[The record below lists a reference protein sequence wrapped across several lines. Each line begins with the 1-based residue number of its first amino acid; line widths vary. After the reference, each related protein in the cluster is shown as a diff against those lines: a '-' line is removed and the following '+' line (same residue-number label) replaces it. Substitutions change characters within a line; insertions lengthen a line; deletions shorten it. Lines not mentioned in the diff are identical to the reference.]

1 MSWHAEMWVRLDML
15 EIADH
20 SKCRFN
26 WTVFS
31 NAEWV
36 SVKFSL
42 PHIYTLPYFMWKMCS
57 PSRRENHF
65 FCDVM
70 NCNKYPFIASIF
82 VWIGYL
88 PGISPIPFA
97 QNESK
102 EKKRKKKTLL
112 TLYIRPQT
120 TQQLSRLC
128 LHADKLNEMLA
139 CLSAVLANQRRA
151 ISNNL
156 TVRLFGFMT
165 IAANWSKHQFVF
177 TFKCLVFFFFI
188 VF

>member
-26 WTVFS
+26 WTVFN
-31 NAEWV
+31 NAEWL

-97 QNESK
+97 RNESK
-102 EKKRKKKTLL
+102 EKKRFSHYTFAL
-112 TLYIRPQT
+112 
-120 TQQLSRLC
+120 
-128 LHADKLNEMLA
+128 KLPT
-139 CLSAVLANQRRA
+139 A
-151 ISNNL
+151 ISSIL
-156 TVRLFGFMT
+156 TCWQIKRDVGML
-165 IAANWSKHQFVF
+165 
-177 TFKCLVFFFFI
+177 KCSIGESTSSHFE
-188 VF
+188 